1 MPHAGVLILF
11 IILSD
16 SNDEVTTL
24 PVRPAPPSPDYV
36 LASPNYSLDS
46 DLDSDPLEDDSPDGD
61 LNETAES
68 LHTQTVLTSVV
79 HPPPSLLPSS
89 SSPPPSL
96 FPSSSSR
103 KRSRSPSPL
112 PPPIVP
118 LSPPAQE
125 TVTLRARV
133 ELLEQH
139 DMVTQDS
146 LRIDMGR
153 ITRLQLQAVYAEYEA
168 LELRDFWVIDRLKI
182 LELHNRAEYAE
193 TRLER
198 SHDRPTGDGVRTKRA
213 VMTEREVE
221 AQRARAEAAE

>member
-1 MPHAGVLILF
+1 MTTPHPSIMPHAGVLILF

-79 HPPPSLLPSS
+79 HPPPLLLPSLSSPPPSLLPSSSSPPPSLLPSSSSPPPSLLPSSSSPPPSLLPSS

-118 LSPPAQE
+118 LSPPA
-125 TVTLRARV
+125 VPL
-133 ELLEQH
+133 
-139 DMVTQDS
+139 
-146 LRIDMGR
+146 
-153 ITRLQLQAVYAEYEA
+153 
-168 LELRDFWVIDRLKI
+168 
-182 LELHNRAEYAE
+182 
-193 TRLER
+193 
-198 SHDRPTGDGVRTKRA
+198 PPPP
-213 VMTEREVE
+213 
-221 AQRARAEAAE
+221 